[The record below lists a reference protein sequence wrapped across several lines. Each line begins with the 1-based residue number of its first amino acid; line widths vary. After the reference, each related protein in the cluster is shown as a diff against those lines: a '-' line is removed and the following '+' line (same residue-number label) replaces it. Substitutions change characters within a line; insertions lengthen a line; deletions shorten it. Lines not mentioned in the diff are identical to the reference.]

1 MRKKSLGRVFVLT
14 YFIFGILFYGYLIP
28 LLEAWVAYC
37 TNLIS
42 VKNTQALL
50 KIAKLEAE
58 IDKLEAEDDT
68 RVIGFSVE
76 PDVEDDEDE

>member
-1 MRKKSLGRVFVLT
+1 MT
-14 YFIFGILFYGYLIP
+14 YFIFGILFHGYLIP

-58 IDKLEAEDDT
+58 IDKLEARDET